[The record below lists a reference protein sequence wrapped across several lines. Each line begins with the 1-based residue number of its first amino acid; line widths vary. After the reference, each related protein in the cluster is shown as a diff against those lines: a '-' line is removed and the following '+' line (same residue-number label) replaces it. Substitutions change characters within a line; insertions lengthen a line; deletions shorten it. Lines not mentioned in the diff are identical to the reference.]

1 MSLLENKLKEKLTI
15 VILCAGEGKR
25 LKKIA
30 KNTPKP
36 LLKIKGLENESILQN
51 TIFKLIKLGIKQ
63 ITIIIGHLGST
74 IREFVSTLT
83 KKDLSLQNKLVIIN
97 SENQYKFGPLYS
109 LLSITKNKTIYN
121 KNNYYLLIPGDTLF
135 DLNLLKEILYII
147 SKNYESIQKYPFV
160 FYRNIAIERLR
171 ETHKKNKV
179 ISNAELEMSGSEIVL
194 KRIFPLKIR
203 NIRSEARVN
212 EIIPVFSLTYDLINE
227 ILNLKDQIPVNTVWE
242 TLNYLIS
249 NKKRIIAFNIE
260 NKYKFY
266 DIDDKNDLKKLKKKE
281 KDNRCSD
288 YTVVSN

>member
-25 LKKIA
+25 LKKIS

-63 ITIIIGHLGST
+63 ITIIIGHLGSK
-74 IREFVSTLT
+74 IREFVSILT
-83 KKDLSLQNKLVIIN
+83 KKDPSLQNKLVIIN

-135 DLNLLKEILYII
+135 DLNLLREILSII

-160 FYRNIAIERLR
+160 FYRNIVIERLR

-179 ISNAELEMSGSEIVL
+179 IFNAELERSGSEIVL
-194 KRIFPLKIR
+194 KRIIPLKIR

-212 EIIPVFSLTYDLINE
+212 EIIPVFALTYDLINE

-249 NKKRIIAFNIE
+249 NKKKIITFNIE
-260 NKYKFY
+260 SKYKFY
-266 DIDDKNDLKKLKKKE
+266 DIDEKNDLKKLKKKR
-281 KDNRCSD
+281 KGQ
-288 YTVVSN
+288 